1 MVYFFSVSKFIFAS
15 AKVRTFKIIL
25 FLTVLAL
32 SSVTD
37 IYATS
42 APTLIILP
50 PVNKTGT
57 ASLAWLS
64 IGIQDT
70 MTVDLWGVSA
80 VRTQALT
87 EYGSLKNYNIGLISA
102 LDSTAAIDL
111 AKEAKADLV
120 WRGEYSVTN
129 RNGIKLV
136 YSALDS
142 KNGNVLTKQEIT
154 GSLNEI
160 PAMISRMTVAM
171 LAGSAIT
178 ATELERVRISKPKT
192 ASINAFKENALGFEI
207 QLQQYVKVGHT
218 MTGRIAWVE
227 HCTDAVKL
235 DTEYAEAYVNLGWA
249 LYSDKNRE
257 AALKAFS
264 SAVKLKPYLMD
275 GWMGIGY
282 IHRDNESYA
291 LAIDAFK
298 KAEAINTLLEWPREE
313 LQKLIAISAPA
324 EIKKEVQARPENT
337 PSFQAFQNSLTAD
350 EKQLLTLSKHES
362 LEIRMGAIKN
372 LSRSKGTQSMPFLI
386 QMLDQRDQ
394 AFEVLKIMVDISV
407 PESAPYLIEALEK
420 HISRDGSRLSDLT
433 EQNILGVIQ
442 LVRRRSYL
450 SQVTPALIKILADSS
465 AAIRESAALTL
476 GDLGKKESVAP
487 LKKLL
492 ETEQYSLARMSALVS
507 LVKLG
512 DEESRKNLKKIIIE
526 GRDMAAINYA
536 TKLMKQRQ
544 ISIIDK

>member
-1 MVYFFSVSKFIFAS
+1 MAHFLSVSKNIFSS
-15 AKVRTFKIIL
+15 AKDRTVKIIL
-25 FLTVLAL
+25 FLAVLYL
-32 SSVTD
+32 FSVTD

-42 APTLIILP
+42 YPTLIVLP
-50 PVNKTGT
+50 PVNKTGI

-70 MTVDLWGVSA
+70 MTVDLWAVSG

-87 EYGSLKNYNIGLISA
+87 EYGSLKNYNIGLISS

-120 WRGEYSVTN
+120 WRGEYSFTN
-129 RNGIKLV
+129 KNSIKLV

-142 KNGNVLTKQEIT
+142 KDGNVLAKQEIT
-154 GSLNEI
+154 GTLNEI
-160 PAMISRMTVAM
+160 PSMISQMTVAM
-171 LAGSAIT
+171 LSGSAIRT
-178 ATELERVRISKPKT
+178 TELEAGRISKPKT
-192 ASINAFKENALGFEI
+192 ASIDAFKENALGYGI

-227 HCTDAVKL
+227 HCSEAVKL
-235 DTEYAEAYVNLGWA
+235 DPQYAEAYVNLGWA
-249 LYSDKNRE
+249 LYSDKKRE
-257 AALKAFS
+257 AALSAFLA
-264 SAVKLKPYLMD
+264 AVKLKPYLLD

-282 IHRDNESYA
+282 IQRDNEAIS

-298 KAEAINTLLEWPREE
+298 KAEAINALLEWPREE
-313 LQKLIAISAPA
+313 LQKLITITTPV
-324 EIKKEVQARPENT
+324 EIKKEAQVRPENA
-337 PSFQAFQNSLTAD
+337 PSFQAFQNSLTAE

-362 LEIRMGAIKN
+362 LEIRMSAIKS
-372 LSRSKGTQSMPFLI
+372 LSRSKGSQSMPFLI
-386 QMLDQRDQ
+386 QMLGKRDQ

-420 HISRDGSRLSDLT
+420 HIVPDGSRLSGLT

-450 SQVTPALIKILADSS
+450 SQVTPALIKVLADSS

-492 ETEQYSLARMSALVS
+492 ETEQYALARMSALVS

-512 DEESRKNLKKIIIE
+512 DEDSRMILKKIISE